1 MYNYY
6 KIDGDKLTD
15 TNTKIHTFYRS
26 YDSIKK
32 MILILK
38 ILYWMKNL
46 IKTVF
51 FIIFDVKA
59 TRSFCTILHKMN
71 EYIKN
76 HNGFEHL
83 T

>member
-1 MYNYY
+1 
-6 KIDGDKLTD
+6 
-15 TNTKIHTFYRS
+15 
-26 YDSIKK
+26 
-32 MILILK
+32 
-38 ILYWMKNL
+38 MKNL

-59 TRSFCTILHKMN
+59 TRSLCTILHKMN

>member
-1 MYNYY
+1 MERDIEFIFEVTVEMKLWIWGEKNIFINNINLYNYY

-38 ILYWMKNL
+38 ILY
-46 IKTVF
+46 
-51 FIIFDVKA
+51 
-59 TRSFCTILHKMN
+59 
-71 EYIKN
+71 
-76 HNGFEHL
+76 
-83 T
+83 